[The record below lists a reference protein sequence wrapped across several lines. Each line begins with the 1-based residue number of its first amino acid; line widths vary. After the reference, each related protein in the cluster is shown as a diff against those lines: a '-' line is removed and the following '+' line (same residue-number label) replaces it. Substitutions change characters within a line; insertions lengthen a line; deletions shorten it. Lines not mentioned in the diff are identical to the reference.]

1 VVQIVQEREEKTKGI
16 LKNLRVK
23 KGEI

>member
-1 VVQIVQEREEKTKGI
+1 VQIVQEREEKTKGI